1 MNWDLLRWRPS
12 CPWLSAYVSGPW
24 MVWFSRLWYGCYYW
38 PDNREAEA
46 DTVSDPEDWPLL
58 TETSL
63 AGNSGKLSWGCWIF
77 LDVHGHFRLLP
88 QDMVALRPVDL
99 GRATCAPVPF
109 WWEWP
114 QRGVQGEACGQR
126 TGLVGLHACLMARP
140 RAPPEARAGPAAAP
154 LPQQSISSSSWA
166 RCVQGSGTQALASAG
181 HLHHRDQRHLSVC
194 MGCSSGSFSVF
205 PTPGPYSLPECL
217 RCAFWT
223 PASHLMTATF
233 PRLLLHSH
241 SCVRSGSG
249 GFTWRSPSGS
259 ASQLAPEYTVQ
270 LLSKEGKTS
279 NRLPRC
285 AYSHVVMAFQLSGS
299 FYSSQK

>member
-1 MNWDLLRWRPS
+1 
-12 CPWLSAYVSGPW
+12 

-77 LDVHGHFRLLP
+77 LYVHGTFDCRHRTWWLCDLLTWAGRL
-88 QDMVALRPVDL
+88 
-99 GRATCAPVPF
+99 VPLYLSG
-109 WWEWP
+109 ESGHG
-114 QRGVQGEACGQR
+114 GVQGEACGQR
-126 TGLVGLHACLMARP
+126 TGLGLHACLMACP
-140 RAPPEARAGPAAAP
+140 QAPPEARAGPAAAP

-194 MGCSSGSFSVF
+194 VGCSSGSFSVF

-223 PASHLMTATF
+223 PTSHLKTATF
-233 PRLLLHSH
+233 PRLLLHSR

-249 GFTWRSPSGS
+249 GFTWLSPSGS
-259 ASQLAPEYTVQ
+259 AAQLAPEYTVQ
-270 LLSKEGKTS
+270 LLPKEGKTS
-279 NRLPRC
+279 NRLPKC
-285 AYSHVVMAFQLSGS
+285 ACSPVVMAFQLSGS
-299 FYSSQK
+299 FCSSQE